1 MSRRHL
7 ESYPTHPMSP
17 PPNSSSGTKMLCVGR
32 WLRSSCDAG
41 DCTCWEL
48 TSDTGF
54 SGEFPNADGSDT
66 GNSFRK
72 LDLFRSSGINTYD
85 NTFYDMKSYW
95 SQYPDASEERYWD
108 VYGTVPVNETVQLTF
123 RLPMYL
129 NVWWAGGAFQQAYNY
144 QHHVLPE
151 FTVPFKTASGEYR
164 NEYRTVTSPMQEYML
179 RGQTNGTVLRIRQ
192 QLALDLSACRID
204 PAEGPKGRIISRNI
218 RMLYFGIAGKFDP
231 T

>member
-7 ESYPTHPMSP
+7 ESYPTYPMKS
-17 PPNSSSGTKMLCVGR
+17 PPNSSPGRKMLCVGR
-32 WLRSSCDAG
+32 WLRSSCNAG

-54 SGEFPNADGSDT
+54 SGEFPNSDGSDT
-66 GNSFRK
+66 GNSFNK
-72 LDLFRSSGINTYD
+72 LDLFSSSGINTYD

-95 SQYPDASEERYWD
+95 SQYPDASKIRYWD
-108 VYGTVPVNETVQLTF
+108 VYGTVPVNATVQLTL

-151 FTVPFKTASGEYR
+151 FTVSFLTSTVDHGDQF
-164 NEYRTVTSPMQEYML
+164 RTVTSPMQEYTL
-179 RGQTNGTVLRIRQ
+179 RGTSNGTILRVRQ
-192 QLALDLSACRID
+192 QLALDLSACHID
-204 PAEGPKGRIISRNI
+204 PEEGPKGRIISRNI